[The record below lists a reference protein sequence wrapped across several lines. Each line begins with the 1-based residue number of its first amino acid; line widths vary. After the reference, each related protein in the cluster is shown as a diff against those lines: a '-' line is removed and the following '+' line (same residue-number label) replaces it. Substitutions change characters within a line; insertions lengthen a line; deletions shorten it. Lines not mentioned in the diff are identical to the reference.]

1 MTRTDARAP
10 GSGAPDADRA
20 EALRRG
26 MADPA
31 RLAALLGLRDG
42 PELEALMIAARLGR
56 DPEARALAARLAAAE
71 ALPFSAEVLLAAV
84 RPRRAS
90 GAPDPDHGP
99 AGPPEASGS
108 RKNIART
115 RRGPSARTS
124 SRKPA

>member
-10 GSGAPDADRA
+10 GWGAPDADRA

-56 DPEARALAARLAAAE
+56 DPEARARAARRGPAAAQPLRAGVQLAAG
-71 ALPFSAEVLLAAV
+71 
-84 RPRRAS
+84 RPRRAA
-90 GAPDPDHGP
+90 GAPAPDHGP
-99 AGPPEASGS
+99 P
-108 RKNIART
+108 
-115 RRGPSARTS
+115 
-124 SRKPA
+124 